1 MTSMQVEAKMAKVH
15 IALADDH
22 LEFSSPQSF
31 GYFNFQI
38 SKGISGPGIHVN
50 IELGG
55 NQECWGT
62 VLGTDSLGLGWLR
75 LRSRIPLCDGI
86 DHYLTK
92 YSIRGFGSLAEVLVS
107 PLSTLATFWDDK
119 SSDTNVLDLE
129 PTLEAFF
136 GFDHKATRFNFQQQV
151 AVSLAAD
158 EAGAEG
164 AREALRRTSEIVSIV
179 EIISQFL
186 LGRSSDKSKTGATA
200 AVSEVYQTIATS
212 GKNQPNGVVFQRQA
226 SLAERKLELRRIA
239 AAALSSQIEKENPPS
254 VRRLQ
259 QTSQDTEQ
267 LDALSEVLGGVVEE
281 IAAVASNSTL
291 KSGAQL
297 SEALAKVAK
306 AVESFT
312 APLAEGMGSG
322 FVTST
327 SFTRRN
333 TQAEI
338 KARASAVVL
347 PAAFKESIVRADR
360 EASVQRN
367 PDPSPDGGEKEDAKE
382 DDKFPR
388 RMVLWMASSATI
400 LIAAGVYAMRKRAIA
415 RHQQSTVT
423 VNSELV
429 SPA

>member
-1 MTSMQVEAKMAKVH
+1 MQVEAKMAKVH

-136 GFDHKATRFNFQQQV
+136 GFDHKATRFDFQQQV

-281 IAAVASNSTL
+281 IAAVASNSTQ
-291 KSGAQL
+291 SGAQL

-360 EASVQRN
+360 EASVRRN